1 MCLRRIVQH
10 HCPLTYLLAI
20 IFASDSSQSWWVVV
34 VAGAGVRLRAE
45 THYPA
50 ICRRPVADLF
60 GPDSERLR
68 SDELAPNA
76 EDVSHVRA
84 YNI

>member
-1 MCLRRIVQH
+1 M
-10 HCPLTYLLAI
+10 
-20 IFASDSSQSWWVVV
+20 